1 MARITK
7 SRFKTACKGSGGVQA
22 VVAKALGVTRQAVG
36 LYLKKNP
43 DLRDVLDNEGEQVM
57 DVAEHNIDK
66 KIVEGDIDASE
77 WALVNRKR
85 GKARGYGTKQE
96 LNVSDDRTRIIIER
110 AKNENNNDKVGT
122 EQKTGTSS
130 GSPQ

>member
-1 MARITK
+1 MTRITK

-36 LYLKKNP
+36 LYLKKHP
-43 DLRDVLDNEGEQVM
+43 DMKDLLEEERDNIL

-110 AKNENNNDKVGT
+110 AKNENNNNTLGT
-122 EQKTGTSS
+122 ESKAGAGS
-130 GSPQ
+130 GSPR

>member
-1 MARITK
+1 MRITK
-7 SRFKTACKGSGGVQA
+7 GRFKEACKGSGGVQA
-22 VVAKALGVTRQAVG
+22 VVAKALGVTRQAIG
-36 LYLKKNP
+36 LYLKKHP
-43 DLRDVLDNEGEQVM
+43 DLRDFLDNEGEQVM

-66 KIVEGDIDASE
+66 KIVEGDIDASQ

-110 AKNENNNDKVGT
+110 ADDENNKDT
-122 EQKTGTSS
+122 LE
-130 GSPQ
+130 